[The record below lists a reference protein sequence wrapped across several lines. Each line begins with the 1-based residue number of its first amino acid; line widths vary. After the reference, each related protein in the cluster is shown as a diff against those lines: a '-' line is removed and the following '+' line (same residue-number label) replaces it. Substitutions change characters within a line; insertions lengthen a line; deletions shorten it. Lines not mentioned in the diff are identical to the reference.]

1 MAAIKPSTKQRNT
14 IVLICW
20 YLVSA
25 ISTRV
30 ISKKLINK
38 IHNVYM
44 QFVKL
49 SQVHWHIEQGRVQA
63 YANTIYYIRGGA
75 QFEYIHIFSEAQYR
89 FMPNNIDLRLY
100 YLLDALTECAPTSQ
114 MWNLYEVQSRIHNA
128 IRHVESCRRID
139 GVPRRIHTEYDK
151 KV

>member
-49 SQVHWHIEQGRVQA
+49 S
-63 YANTIYYIRGGA
+63 
-75 QFEYIHIFSEAQYR
+75 
-89 FMPNNIDLRLY
+89 
-100 YLLDALTECAPTSQ
+100 
-114 MWNLYEVQSRIHNA
+114 
-128 IRHVESCRRID
+128 
-139 GVPRRIHTEYDK
+139 
-151 KV
+151 